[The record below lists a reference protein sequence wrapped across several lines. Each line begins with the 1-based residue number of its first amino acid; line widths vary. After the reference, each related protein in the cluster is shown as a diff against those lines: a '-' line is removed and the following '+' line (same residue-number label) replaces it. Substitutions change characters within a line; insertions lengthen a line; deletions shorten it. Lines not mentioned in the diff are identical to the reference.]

1 VQDDYIY
8 KGKEAQKNGMLKKI
22 FYWRAGLGARRAGPG
37 PVPGPSTPAAG
48 AAEHANK
55 KVNYA
60 FCVDFHQNINYIFL
74 RLPELTFCTYI
85 LRLNN

>member
-8 KGKEAQKNGMLKKI
+8 KGKEAQKNGLLKK
-22 FYWRAGLGARRAGPG
+22 FFLGGPAWARGRAGPG
-37 PVPGPSTPAAG
+37 PVPGPSTPAAR

-55 KVNYA
+55 KVKYA
-60 FCVDFHQNINYIFL
+60 FCNDFHQNINYKFL